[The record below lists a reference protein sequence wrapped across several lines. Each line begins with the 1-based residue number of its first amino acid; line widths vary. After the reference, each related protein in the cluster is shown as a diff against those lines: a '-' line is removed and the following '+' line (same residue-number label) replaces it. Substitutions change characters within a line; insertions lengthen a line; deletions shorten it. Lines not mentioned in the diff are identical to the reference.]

1 MLNRFDKFLRVYKL
15 IYFIIYL
22 LLTAF
27 FTYILIDD
35 IRIKNDPSQS
45 FAGLGF
51 ALVVLVIGSITYGVY
66 SFIYLII
73 MLISI
78 FNKDSLYYKKNNI
91 LTFIMFILPIVTE
104 IILVLIGMIYFN

>member
-1 MLNRFDKFLRVYKL
+1 MLNRFDKFLRVYKY

-27 FTYILIDD
+27 FTYILIDS
-35 IRIKNDPSQS
+35 RISSDPSQS

-66 SFIYLII
+66 SFINLII
-73 MLISI
+73 MFISI